1 MEQKI
6 KQTDIFIGKNIRKIR
21 LSKGIHQTEL
31 VRMLQL
37 QNINITRESLVK
49 IERGI
54 QHITASQL
62 RGIRDCL
69 NTTYDELLEPDETE
83 KQVCS
88 TLLILAFFCY
98 QTRSTITVKTSYS
111 NLKIYPITT
120 KPPMMHPIIIFI
132 VHTPTVPPISKF
144 LGINHK

>member
-21 LSKGIHQTEL
+21 LSKGIQQTEL

-54 QHITASQL
+54 QHITAS
-62 RGIRDCL
+62 
-69 NTTYDELLEPDETE
+69 
-83 KQVCS
+83 
-88 TLLILAFFCY
+88 
-98 QTRSTITVKTSYS
+98 
-111 NLKIYPITT
+111 
-120 KPPMMHPIIIFI
+120 
-132 VHTPTVPPISKF
+132 
-144 LGINHK
+144 

>member
-54 QHITASQL
+54 HSFATSWYSGLSEYYL
-62 RGIRDCL
+62 R
-69 NTTYDELLEPDETE
+69 
-83 KQVCS
+83 
-88 TLLILAFFCY
+88 
-98 QTRSTITVKTSYS
+98 
-111 NLKIYPITT
+111 
-120 KPPMMHPIIIFI
+120 
-132 VHTPTVPPISKF
+132 
-144 LGINHK
+144 